1 MEAENGIREAMLE
14 KELAAIKEA
23 LTPSGATKCSYH
35 GEFSFESIYFD
46 EEGNELIENIFVPWT
61 TIKEIMKAIRDRA
74 EKNNG

>member
-1 MEAENGIREAMLE
+1 MVTENSSREAMLE

-46 EEGNELIENIFVPWT
+46 EEGNELIENTVVPWT